1 MSSFLGALAALCGQ
15 HPLREKIVVVSSL
28 AIGHQ
33 IGDAIARA
41 GTPWINLRF
50 ETTRTIAD
58 AVAGLALAKE
68 GKSVVSRAQALAL
81 IERACDRVLDDT
93 SYFAALRE
101 SPGLHRAMQRSVDD
115 LRLAGIRAALP
126 SEAFEERR
134 KAADLARVVDA
145 YEEELRERDLIDR
158 SGVVMRAI
166 ALLEEGAA
174 PPWSADAIWVTSD
187 DVELPHEES
196 RLVALASRG
205 SAIARTLGTPEPAT
219 PMPHLASVNFVRAA
233 GEENEVRE
241 VFRAITAD
249 GQRVDEAEL
258 IYTSATPYLPLI
270 FELTAE
276 YGIEATFAEGVAVP
290 FTSPGQACLAYL
302 RWCGEGW
309 QSMDLELAA
318 RAGVLRTDDFTTDE
332 GEKVPPATIARILAA
347 ASIGWGRD
355 RYEPQLET
363 YIAARELEAGDE
375 ERSEAER
382 AYRRSDAMRGRAVLR
397 LVRRLLETDAACR
410 VSHEPVGAD
419 DPKDELIRST
429 ALARAADEFVRTF
442 AHRATERDAMAQA
455 ALRRMF
461 DELAQLPDSEVP
473 RAESAFRLAEAVRA
487 LHTAASNPRPG
498 HLHVTTFRS
507 AAWIGMRR
515 LFVVGLSESHYPGK
529 GIQDPIVLD
538 AERERLNSA
547 ITPRQLALRGEAP
560 LRVSVGLRRCL
571 RRAIDA
577 EWTISFPSIE
587 LLTQRESFPA
597 NDLLDIFR
605 AACNNSAATYD
616 DLMAQAQVAG
626 FIDATTPLDAS
637 EWWLAQRLIT
647 NRADYRGALLQEYR
661 WLARGAEAEAARNSQ
676 QLTRWDGAIEID
688 PARIDPR
695 LNGRVLSAS
704 QIESMAS
711 CPYGWFL
718 RRVLKIEPPRVL
730 KMDPDVWLDPMQRGS
745 LLHEI
750 FEDALTTI
758 CETSDHPSVAA
769 HLPVVREIAEEK
781 LLAWRGTIPPPNE
794 HAYRRGHDEVLQVCE
809 AFLRLEEARTDAR
822 PMYFE
827 APFGFADAADHPAG
841 MVEPLTIDLGADRS
855 IRLRGRIDRIDQT
868 ESGRWRIWDYKTGS
882 RYKFEGEWTFD
893 KGRKVQ
899 HAIYARAAEQML
911 RSRGIDDN
919 PVIESS
925 GYLFPTPKGGGEPI
939 AKLCAPGELESVLNQ
954 TFDLIASGFFA
965 HPEKADECRFCDFAE
980 VCGGAEAGAARAA
993 SKTAANEALP
1003 QVLSWRRLQ
1012 DVG

>member
-1 MSSFLGALAALCGQ
+1 MSSFLGALAALCRQ
-15 HPLREKIVVVSSL
+15 HPLREKIVVVPSL

-81 IERACDRVLDDT
+81 IERACDRVLDDS

-126 SEAFEERR
+126 SDAFEERR
-134 KAADLARVVDA
+134 KAADLARVVEA

-166 ALLEEGAA
+166 SLLEAGAE
-174 PPWSADAIWVTSD
+174 PPWSDDAVWVTSD

-205 SAIARTLGTPEPAT
+205 SALARTLGTPEPAT
-219 PMPHLASVNFVRAA
+219 PMPHLASVRFVSAA

-241 VFRAITAD
+241 VFRAITAE
-249 GQRVDEAEL
+249 GRRVDDAEL
-258 IYTSATPYLPLI
+258 IYTSATPYLPLT
-270 FELTAE
+270 FELAAE
-276 YGIEATFAEGVAVP
+276 YGIEATFGEGIAVP

-309 QSMDLELAA
+309 QAVDLEIAA
-318 RAGVLRTDDFTTDE
+318 RAGALRADDFTIDE
-332 GEKVPPATIARILAA
+332 GQKVPPAALARILSA

-355 RYEPQLET
+355 RYEPQLEA
-363 YIAARELEAGDE
+363 YIARHELAANDE
-375 ERSEAER
+375 ERSDEER
-382 AYRRSDAMRGRAVLR
+382 AFRGGEALRGRAVLR
-397 LVRRLLETDAACR
+397 LVRKLLEIDAACR
-410 VSHEPVGAD
+410 VSDEPVGAD
-419 DPKDELIRST
+419 EAKDELIRSN
-429 ALARAADEFVRTF
+429 ALARAADEFVRIF
-442 AHRATERDAMAQA
+442 AHRASERDAMAHA

-461 DELAQLPDSEVP
+461 EELAQLPDSEVP
-473 RAESAFRLAEAVRA
+473 RSEAASRLAEAVRA

-498 HLHVTTFRS
+498 HLHVTTLRS
-507 AAWIGMRR
+507 AAWSGRRR
-515 LFVVGLSESHYPGK
+515 LFVVGLSESHFPGK

-547 ITPRQLALRGEAP
+547 ITPRQLALLGEAP
-560 LRVSVGLRRCL
+560 LRASVGLRRCL
-571 RRAIDA
+571 RRATDA

-605 AACNNSAATYD
+605 TSRHNSAATYE
-616 DLMAQAQVAG
+616 DLMAEAGRVG
-626 FIDATTPLDAS
+626 FIGEESPLNAS
-637 EWWLAQRLIT
+637 EWWLAQRLVA
-647 NRADYRGALLQEYR
+647 NRADYRDALLQEYR
-661 WLARGAEAEAARNSQ
+661 WLARGAEAEAARDSA

-695 LNGRVLSAS
+695 RNGSVLSAS

-730 KMDPDVWLDPMQRGS
+730 KMDPDAWLDPMQRGS

-750 FEDALTTI
+750 FEDALQAI
-758 CETSDHPSVAA
+758 CDTGARPSVAA
-769 HLPVVREIAEEK
+769 HLPLIREIAEEK
-781 LLAWRGTIPPPNE
+781 LVAWRDTVPPPHE
-794 HAYRRGHDEVLQVCE
+794 HAYRRDHDEVLQVCE
-809 AFLRLEEARTDAR
+809 AFLRLEEACTDAR
-822 PMYFE
+822 ARYFE
-827 APFGFADAADHPAG
+827 APFGFADAANHPAG
-841 MVEPLTIDLGADRS
+841 MIDPLEIDLGAGRS
-855 IRLRGRIDRIDQT
+855 VKLRGRIDRIDHT
-868 ESGRWRIWDYKTGS
+868 ERGTWRVWDYKTGS
-882 RYKFEGEWTFD
+882 RYKFEGDWTFD

-911 RSRGIDDN
+911 RRRGIDAN

-939 AKLCAPGELESVLNQ
+939 AKLCEPGELESVLNQ

-965 HPEKADECRFCDFAE
+965 HPEKPDECRYCDFAQ
-980 VCGGAEAGAARAA
+980 VCGGAQAGAERAA
-993 SKTAANEALP
+993 AKTAANETLA
-1003 QVLSWRRLQ
+1003 QVVRWRRLQ